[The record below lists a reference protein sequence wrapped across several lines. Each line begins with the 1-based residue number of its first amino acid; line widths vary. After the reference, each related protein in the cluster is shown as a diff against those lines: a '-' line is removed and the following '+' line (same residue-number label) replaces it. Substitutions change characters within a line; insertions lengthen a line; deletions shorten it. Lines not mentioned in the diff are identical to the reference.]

1 MLSVAEK
8 SRRRFLEET
17 PLGRTRR
24 ARKIHRIFADTYP
37 DAHAELDHRDAFELL
52 VATVLSA
59 QTTDIRV
66 NSVTPALFAT
76 YPDAESLSAATREDV
91 EEIIRP
97 TGFYRAKARSIVG
110 LSQALV
116 DEFDGEVPSSLE
128 QLVTLPGVGRKTAN
142 VVLGNVFDVPGLT
155 IDTHFARLARRFLWT
170 HTDNVDRIEK
180 DVAALFPRKDWTMLS
195 HRVIW
200 HGRRICHA
208 RTPACGAC
216 PISALCPSFGIGEL
230 DERKARKLLRFE
242 LAEDAE
248 TAGKPDGGSRV
259 EPSTA
264 DGSRKADGLRTAH
277 SSRKA
282 DGSVSGDALT
292 NGEDAG

>member
-24 ARKIHRIFADTYP
+24 ARKIHRILADTYP

-66 NSVTPALFAT
+66 NSVTPALFSV
-76 YPDAESLSAATREDV
+76 YPDADALSAATHEDV

-110 LSQALV
+110 LAQTLV
-116 DEFDGEVPSSLE
+116 DDFDGEVPASLE

-142 VVLGNVFDVPGLT
+142 VVLGNAFDVPGLT

-170 HTDNVDRIEK
+170 DTENVDRIEK
-180 DVAALFPRKDWTMLS
+180 DVAALVPRKDWTMLS

-216 PISALCPSFGIGEL
+216 PISALCPSFGTGEL

-242 LAEDAE
+242 LAEGAE
-248 TAGKPDGGSRV
+248 SAGKADRGSRV
-259 EPSTA
+259 EPTRA
-264 DGSRKADGLRTAH
+264 DGSTAAH
-277 SSRKA
+277 GSRGAGSSA
-282 DGSVSGDALT
+282 SGDART
-292 NGEDAG
+292 NGEDA

>member
-24 ARKIHRIFADTYP
+24 ARKIHRILADTYP
-37 DAHAELDHRDAFELL
+37 DAHAELDHRNAFELL

-66 NSVTPALFAT
+66 NSVTPALFAL
-76 YPDAESLSAATREDV
+76 YPDAAALAAARREDV

-97 TGFYRAKARSIVG
+97 TGFYRAKAKSIVG
-110 LSQALV
+110 LGQALV
-116 DEFDGEVPSSLE
+116 DDFGGDVPASLE
-128 QLVTLPGVGRKTAN
+128 KLVTLPGVGRKTAN

-170 HTDNVDRIEK
+170 GSDSAERIEK
-180 DVAALFPRKDWTMLS
+180 DVAALFPRTDWTMLS

-208 RTPACGAC
+208 RKPACGAC
-216 PISALCPSFGIGEL
+216 PISALCPSFGEGEI
-230 DERKARKLLRFE
+230 DEARARKLLRFE
-242 LAEDAE
+242 LAENPAPGNAASGRGVTGAWTDDSR
-248 TAGKPDGGSRV
+248 TNDDGGGPR
-259 EPSTA
+259 
-264 DGSRKADGLRTAH
+264 
-277 SSRKA
+277 
-282 DGSVSGDALT
+282 
-292 NGEDAG
+292 

>member
-24 ARKIHRIFADTYP
+24 ARKILRILADTYP
-37 DAHAELDHRDAFELL
+37 TAHADLDHRNAYELL

-66 NSVTPALFAT
+66 NSVTPALFAA
-76 YPDAESLSAATREDV
+76 YPDAVALAEAQREAV

-97 TGFYRAKARSIVG
+97 TGFYRAKAKSIVG
-110 LSQALV
+110 LAQQLV
-116 DEFDGEVPSSLE
+116 ERFDGEVPGNLTD
-128 QLVTLPGVGRKTAN
+128 LVTLPGVGRKTAN

-170 HTDNVDRIEK
+170 ESTDADRIER
-180 DVAALFPRKDWTMLS
+180 DVQELFPRKDWTMLS

-208 RTPACGAC
+208 RRPACGAC
-216 PISALCPSFGIGEL
+216 PISALCPSFGEGEL
-230 DERKARKLLRFE
+230 DPERARGLLRFE
-242 LAEDAE
+242 LAE
-248 TAGKPDGGSRV
+248 G
-259 EPSTA
+259 A
-264 DGSRKADGLRTAH
+264 DGAASDDDAT
-277 SSRKA
+277 
-282 DGSVSGDALT
+282 SGKK
-292 NGEDAG
+292 GQG

>member
-24 ARKIHRIFADTYP
+24 ARKIHRILADTYP

-66 NSVTPALFAT
+66 NSVTPALFAA
-76 YPDAESLSAATREDV
+76 YPDAVALAAATREDV
-91 EEIIRP
+91 EDIVRP
-97 TGFYRAKARSIVG
+97 TGFFRAKARSIVG
-110 LSQALV
+110 LAQALV

-155 IDTHFARLARRFLWT
+155 IDTHLARLARRFQWT
-170 HTDNVDRIEK
+170 DTDSAERIEK
-180 DVAALFPRKDWTMLS
+180 DVAELFPRKDWTMLS

-216 PISALCPSFGIGEL
+216 PISALCPSFGTGEL

-248 TAGKPDGGSRV
+248 TAGKTGGRTRV
-259 EPSTA
+259 DP
-264 DGSRKADGLRTAH
+264 
-277 SSRKA
+277 
-282 DGSVSGDALT
+282 VSGDAGT
-292 NGEDAG
+292 SGEDAR

>member
-24 ARKIHRIFADTYP
+24 ARKIHRILADTYP

-66 NSVTPALFAT
+66 NSVTPALFAA
-76 YPDAESLSAATREDV
+76 YPGAESLSAATREDV

-110 LSQALV
+110 LAQVLV
-116 DEFDGEVPSSLE
+116 DEFGGEVPGSLE

-142 VVLGNVFDVPGLT
+142 VVLGNVFGVPGLT

-170 HTDNVDRIEK
+170 DTDNPDRIEK

-216 PISALCPSFGIGEL
+216 PISALCPSFGTGEL
-230 DERKARKLLRFE
+230 DEQKARELLRFE

-248 TAGKPDGGSRV
+248 TGGMRDDGSRV
-259 EPSTA
+259 ESTRA
-264 DGSRKADGLRTAH
+264 DRSA
-277 SSRKA
+277 
-282 DGSVSGDALT
+282 SGDALT
-292 NGEDAG
+292 NGEDA

>member
-24 ARKIHRIFADTYP
+24 ARKIHRILADTYP
-37 DAHAELDHRDAFELL
+37 TAHAELDHRNAYELL

-66 NSVTPALFAT
+66 NSVTPALFAA
-76 YPDAESLSAATREDV
+76 YPDAVALAEAQREAV

-97 TGFYRAKARSIVG
+97 TGFYRAKAKSIVG
-110 LSQALV
+110 LAQQLV
-116 DEFDGEVPSSLE
+116 ERFDGEVPGNLTD
-128 QLVTLPGVGRKTAN
+128 LVTLPGVGRKTAN

-170 HTDNVDRIEK
+170 ESTDADRIER
-180 DVAALFPRKDWTMLS
+180 DVQELFPRKDWTMLS

-208 RTPACGAC
+208 RRPACGAC
-216 PISALCPSFGIGEL
+216 PISAFCPSYGEGEL
-230 DERKARKLLRFE
+230 DPQQARGLLRFE
-242 LAEDAE
+242 LAEQ
-248 TAGKPDGGSRV
+248 TGQ
-259 EPSTA
+259 
-264 DGSRKADGLRTAH
+264 
-277 SSRKA
+277 
-282 DGSVSGDALT
+282 SGDAGQAADGGRT
-292 NGEDAG
+292 KPGHDGPSSARGEGR